1 MTADDILDALRKAWP
16 TAAIVPELEITDEHE
31 LANLYNPAGHDSL
44 KRRIDA
50 LMIDKQI
57 RTAIEIKVDKA
68 DAKRETWAK
77 IRPWKR
83 VTHRFLYAVPEGLID
98 TPPVIDSSIG
108 LVWVRSDGTIEW
120 RRKCKINHVPE
131 PLPGLVVE
139 NIARRASAY
148 ALERGRR
155 DR

>member
-1 MTADDILDALRKAWP
+1 MNADDILNALRKAWP

-31 LANLYNPAGHDSL
+31 LANLHNPEGHDSL
-44 KRRIDA
+44 RRRIDA
-50 LMIDKQI
+50 LMINQQI
-57 RTAIEIKVDKA
+57 RTAIEIKVSRA

-83 VTHRFLYAVPEGLID
+83 VTHRFLYAVPAGLID
-98 TPPVIDSSIG
+98 TSPVIDASIG
-108 LVWVRSDGTIEW
+108 IVWVHPDGTIEW

-139 NIARRASAY
+139 NIARRAAAY
-148 ALERGRR
+148 AIK
-155 DR
+155 

>member
-1 MTADDILDALRKAWP
+1 MNADDILNALRKAWP

-31 LANLYNPAGHDSL
+31 LANLYNPEGHDSL
-44 KRRIDA
+44 RRRIDA
-50 LMIDKQI
+50 LMINQQI
-57 RTAIEIKVDKA
+57 RTAIEIKVSRA

-83 VTHRFLYAVPEGLID
+83 VTHRFLYAVPAGLLD
-98 TPPVIDSSIG
+98 TSPVIDASIG
-108 LVWVRSDGTIEW
+108 IVWVHPDGTIEW

-139 NIARRASAY
+139 NIARRAAAY
-148 ALERGRR
+148 AIK
-155 DR
+155 

>member
-1 MTADDILDALRKAWP
+1 MNAADILDALRKAWP
-16 TAAIVPELEITDEHE
+16 SAAIVPELEIRDEYAYAT
-31 LANLYNPAGHDSL
+31 LDNPDGHDSL
-44 KRRIDA
+44 VRRIDA

-57 RTAIEIKVDKA
+57 RTAIEIKVDRA

-98 TPPVIDSSIG
+98 TSPVIDASIG
-108 LVWVRSDGTIEW
+108 IVWVRADGTIEW

-131 PLPGLVVE
+131 PLPGIVVE
-139 NIARRASAY
+139 RLARRAAQY
-148 ALERGRR
+148 ALLRQETA
-155 DR
+155 

>member
-1 MTADDILDALRKAWP
+1 MNADDILNALRKAWP
-16 TAAIVPELEITDEHE
+16 TAAIVPELTISDEHE
-31 LANLYNPAGHDSL
+31 LANLYAPEGHDSI

-57 RTAIEIKVDKA
+57 RTAIEIKVSKA

-83 VTHRFLYAVPEGLID
+83 VTHRFLYAVPAGLIERS
-98 TPPVIDSSIG
+98 PVIDMSIG
-108 LVWVRSDGTIEW
+108 LVWVHDDCTIEW
-120 RRKCKINHVPE
+120 RRKCKINHAPE

-139 NIARRASAY
+139 NIARRASDY
-148 ALERGRR
+148 AKLK
-155 DR
+155 

>member
-1 MTADDILDALRKAWP
+1 MNADDILDALRKAWP
-16 TAAIVPELEITDEHE
+16 TAAIVPELTISDEHE
-31 LANLYNPAGHDSL
+31 LANLYAPEGHDSL
-44 KRRIDA
+44 IRRIDA
-50 LMIDKQI
+50 LMIDKQV
-57 RTAIEIKVDKA
+57 RTAIEIKVDRA

-98 TPPVIDSSIG
+98 TSPVIDSSIG

-148 ALERGRR
+148 AAERARH
-155 DR
+155 D

>member
-1 MTADDILDALRKAWP
+1 MNADDILDALRKAWP

-31 LANLYNPAGHDSL
+31 LANLYNPAGHGPL

-50 LMIDKQI
+50 LMIDKQV
-57 RTAIEIKVDKA
+57 RTAIEIKVDRA

-131 PLPGLVVE
+131 PLTGLVVE

-148 ALERGRR
+148 AAERARH
-155 DR
+155 D

>member
-1 MTADDILDALRKAWP
+1 MNADDILNALRKAWP
-16 TAAIVPELEITDEHE
+16 TAAIVPELTISDEHE
-31 LANLYNPAGHDSL
+31 LANLYAPEGHDSL

-98 TPPVIDSSIG
+98 TSPVIDASIG
-108 LVWVRSDGTIEW
+108 LVWVRADGTIEW

-139 NIARRASAY
+139 NMAHRAAQY
-148 ALERGRR
+148 ALLRQETA
-155 DR
+155 

>member
-1 MTADDILDALRKAWP
+1 MNADDILNALRKAWP
-16 TAAIVPELEITDEHE
+16 TAAIVPELTISDEHE
-31 LANLYNPAGHDSL
+31 LANLYAPEGHDSI

-98 TPPVIDSSIG
+98 TSPVIDSSIG
-108 LVWVRSDGTIEW
+108 LIWVHDDGTIEW

-139 NIARRASAY
+139 NMAHRAAQY
-148 ALERGRR
+148 ALLRQETA
-155 DR
+155 

>member
-1 MTADDILDALRKAWP
+1 MNADDILNALRKAWP
-16 TAAIVPELEITDEHE
+16 TAAIVPELTISDEHE
-31 LANLYNPAGHDSL
+31 LANLYAPEGHDSL
-44 KRRIDA
+44 TRRIDA

-57 RTAIEIKVDKA
+57 RTAIEIKVDRA

-98 TPPVIDSSIG
+98 TSPVIDSSIG
-108 LVWVRSDGTIEW
+108 IVWVRSDGTIEW

-131 PLPGLVVE
+131 PLPGIVVE
-139 NIARRASAY
+139 RLARRAAQY
-148 ALERGRR
+148 ALLRQEEA
-155 DR
+155 

>member
-1 MTADDILDALRKAWP
+1 MNADDILNALRKAWP
-16 TAAIVPELEITDEHE
+16 TAAIVPELEIRDEYAY
-31 LANLYNPAGHDSL
+31 ANLDNPDGHDSL
-44 KRRIDA
+44 IRRIDA

-57 RTAIEIKVDKA
+57 RTAIEIKVDRA

-98 TPPVIDSSIG
+98 TSPVIDSSIG
-108 LVWVRSDGTIEW
+108 IVWVHADGTLEW

-139 NIARRASAY
+139 NIAHRAAAY
-148 ALERGRR
+148 ALERKRH
-155 DR
+155 D

>member
-1 MTADDILDALRKAWP
+1 MNADDILDALRKAWP

-31 LANLYNPAGHDSL
+31 LANLYNPAGHASL

-50 LMIDKQI
+50 LMIDKQV
-57 RTAIEIKVDKA
+57 RTAIEIKVDRA

-98 TPPVIDSSIG
+98 TSPVIDASIG

-139 NIARRASAY
+139 NMARRASAY

>member
-1 MTADDILDALRKAWP
+1 MNADDILNALRKAWP
-16 TAAIVPELEITDEHE
+16 TAAIVPELEINDEHE
-31 LANLYNPAGHDSL
+31 LANLYAPEGHDSL

-57 RTAIEIKVDKA
+57 RTAIEIKVDRA

-98 TPPVIDSSIG
+98 TSPVIDSSIG
-108 LVWVRSDGTIEW
+108 LVWVRADGTPEW

-131 PLPGLVVE
+131 PLPGLVAE
-139 NIARRASAY
+139 NKTRRAAAY
-148 ALERGRR
+148 AVERKRHG
-155 DR
+155 

>member
-1 MTADDILDALRKAWP
+1 MNADDILNALRKAWP
-16 TAAIVPELEITDEHE
+16 TAAIVPELTISDEHE
-31 LANLYNPAGHDSL
+31 LANLYAPEGHDSL

-57 RTAIEIKVDKA
+57 RTAIEIKVDRA

-83 VTHRFLYAVPEGLID
+83 VTHRFLYAVPAGLIE
-98 TPPVIDSSIG
+98 TSPVIDASIG
-108 LVWVRSDGTIEW
+108 IVWVHADGTIEW

-131 PLPGLVVE
+131 PLPGIVVE
-139 NIARRASAY
+139 RLARRAAQY
-148 ALERGRR
+148 ALLRQEEA
-155 DR
+155 

>member
-1 MTADDILDALRKAWP
+1 MNADDILNALRKAWP

-31 LANLYNPAGHDSL
+31 LANLYNPEGHDSL
-44 KRRIDA
+44 RRRIDA
-50 LMIDKQI
+50 LMINQQI
-57 RTAIEIKVDKA
+57 RTAIEIKVSRA

-83 VTHRFLYAVPEGLID
+83 VTHRFLYAVPAGLID
-98 TPPVIDSSIG
+98 TSPVIDASIG
-108 LVWVRSDGTIEW
+108 IVWVHPDGTIEW

-139 NIARRASAY
+139 NIARRAAAY
-148 ALERGRR
+148 AIK
-155 DR
+155 

>member
-1 MTADDILDALRKAWP
+1 MNAADILDALRKAWP
-16 TAAIVPELEITDEHE
+16 TAAIVPELEIRDEYAY
-31 LANLYNPAGHDSL
+31 ANLDNPEGRDSL
-44 KRRIDA
+44 RRRIDA

-57 RTAIEIKVDKA
+57 RTAIEIKVSRA

-98 TPPVIDSSIG
+98 TSPVIDASIG
-108 LVWVRSDGTIEW
+108 LIWVHDDGTIEW

-131 PLPGLVVE
+131 PLPGIVVE
-139 NIARRASAY
+139 RLARRAAQY
-148 ALERGRR
+148 ALLRKETA
-155 DR
+155 